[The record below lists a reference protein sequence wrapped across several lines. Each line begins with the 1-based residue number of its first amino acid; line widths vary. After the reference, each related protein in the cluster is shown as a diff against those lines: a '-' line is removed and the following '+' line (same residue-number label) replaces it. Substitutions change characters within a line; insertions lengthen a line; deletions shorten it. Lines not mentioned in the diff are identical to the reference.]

1 MEKAVLGNCLQFNE
15 VVADV
20 LNILSP
26 EMFYLERNR
35 KILTAIKTIKESGN
49 EVDQV
54 TVLEELN
61 RTGDIEL
68 VGAHIVASYAGEV
81 ATASNTI
88 YLCGIV
94 HGDYERRR
102 VLTALQQGMTRIYDR
117 NVPLN
122 HIVDPVR
129 GAQETIQ
136 ISGSCNH
143 ISDITG
149 GVIDE
154 IEAAWQGTGKVGV
167 KSSIDTINA
176 TTGGWFPG
184 EFYVVAARPSVGKTA
199 LALLDAQRAK
209 VPVWFVSAEMTK
221 RLILQRLL
229 SNHTGVSTTQMREGD
244 LDQDGYN
251 KIQHAEKTINSFS
264 LYIEDELRDIDK
276 LKQEAIRMYETKNI
290 RLAIFD
296 YIQLLTTSSVTQSR
310 DREIAKISDTL
321 KSIAKE
327 LDIPVIG
334 LSQLSRSVEHR
345 GDKPKL
351 SDLRDSGTLEQ
362 DADAVIFLHRGSN
375 YSKVVNVAVAKN
387 RNGPLGHQDY
397 KFDGLRGTF
406 VEIQDDEEE

>member
-1 MEKAVLGNCLQFNE
+1 MEKAVLGNCLQFSE

-35 KILTAIKTIKESGN
+35 KIFTAIKTIKESGN

-54 TVLEELN
+54 TVFEELN
-61 RTGDIEL
+61 RTGDLEP
-68 VGAHIVASYAGEV
+68 VGAHTVASYAGEV

-122 HIVDPVR
+122 QIVDPVR

-136 ISGSCNH
+136 ISGSCHH

-149 GVIDE
+149 SVIDE
-154 IEAAWQGTGKVGV
+154 IEAAWRGEAKVGI
-167 KSSIDTINA
+167 KSQLDTVNA

-199 LALLDAQRAK
+199 LALLDSQYAK

-221 RLILQRLL
+221 RLVLQRLL
-229 SNHTGVSTTQMREGD
+229 SNYTGISTTQMREGD
-244 LDQDGYN
+244 LTQEDYMRLQN
-251 KIQHAEKTINSFS
+251 AENVLNAIP
-264 LYIEDELRDIDK
+264 LYIEDELKDVDK
-276 LKQEAIRMYETKNI
+276 LREEAIRMYETKNV
-290 RLAIFD
+290 RMAVFD
-296 YIQLLTTSSVTQSR
+296 YIQLLTTSSTTQSR

-327 LDIPVIG
+327 LDIPVVA

-375 YSKVVNVAVAKN
+375 YSKIVNVAVAKN

-406 VEIQDDEEE
+406 VEVHEDEEE